1 MDILFYKITLILYLL
16 STLGYALSLWVRR
29 IEAAK
34 ASTWVLFSA
43 FLIHGVSVVLRYI
56 RVGHT
61 PVIGWHDAL
70 SFFVWAM
77 IGAYLVFQVR
87 TKTRVLGAFVAPI
100 AFVVMLT
107 ASTLLAGDVLL
118 PDSLKGGLVP
128 LHAGLSLAGEA
139 LFVLA
144 CLAGAMYLIQDGFIR
159 HRRLTKFSRLLPSL
173 QDLDHINHLSLLWG
187 FPLLTLGAVA
197 GAIWARTVWGS
208 HWSWDPKQV
217 WTLAAWILYALVL
230 HQRLAIG
237 WNGRKAALLSIGAFC
252 ILLAAYI
259 GMSLFFTTVHRFV

>member
-1 MDILFYKITLILYLL
+1 MDLLFFKATLILYFL
-16 STLGYALSLWVRR
+16 STVGYTVSLLMRK
-29 IEAAK
+29 IQAAK
-34 ASTWVLFSA
+34 VSTWILGAA
-43 FLIHGVSVVLRYI
+43 FVIHGASVILRYI

-100 AFVVMLT
+100 AFFILLV
-107 ASTLLAGDVLL
+107 ASSLLAGDVFL

-128 LHAGLSLAGEA
+128 LHAVLSLGGEA
-139 LFVLA
+139 LFALA

-159 HRRLTKFSRLLPSL
+159 HRKLTNLSRLLPPL
-173 QDLDHINHLSLLWG
+173 HDLDRISHLSLLWG

-197 GAIWARTVWGS
+197 GAVWARTVWGS
-208 HWSWDPKQV
+208 PWSWDPKQV
-217 WTLAAWILYALVL
+217 WTLLAWILYAVVL

-252 ILLAAYI
+252 IMLAAYV
-259 GMSLFFTTVHRFV
+259 GMNLFLKTAHRFV